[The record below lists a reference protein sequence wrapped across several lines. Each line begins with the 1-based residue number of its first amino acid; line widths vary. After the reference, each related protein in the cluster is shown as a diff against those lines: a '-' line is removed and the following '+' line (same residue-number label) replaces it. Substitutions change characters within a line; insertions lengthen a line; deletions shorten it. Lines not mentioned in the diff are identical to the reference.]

1 MNKWMMI
8 NKHMIGMVA
17 VFCVGLCASCKGGHG
32 SDPKPVVAR
41 AGPVVAGPPGYDLG
55 APKKYIVPE
64 SLHEISGI
72 CLLKNNPDTMYAIED
87 ETGRLFHFHL
97 GDGRFPAYKFGG
109 HGDYEDVTILN
120 DAEFVVL
127 RSDGSLF
134 VFPLGLIRGGDKKAV
149 KVYEHILPKG
159 EYEGVYFDPGDG
171 EKSTSRVKT
180 ADDGPSDKGPKGLS
194 DDEGGRLIVLCKN
207 CPDDDQRDEVS
218 AYVLQYDDKHV
229 LRIKDHFFVQV
240 PASRLHSIHSKVKFH
255 PSCVARHPLTKDWY
269 IVSSVNKV
277 LIVFDGQWKVKG
289 MYDLDPV
296 LFKQPEGL
304 AFDNKGN
311 MYISNEGVQG
321 NANVLVFSYK
331 P

>member
-1 MNKWMMI
+1 MMI
-8 NKHMIGMVA
+8 NKHMIGMMA

-32 SDPKPVVAR
+32 GDPKPVASRVA
-41 AGPVVAGPPGYDLG
+41 PVTAGPPGYDLG
-55 APKKYIVPE
+55 APKKYIVSE

-72 CLLKNNPDTMYAIED
+72 CFLKNNPDTMYAIED

-134 VFPLGLIRGGDKKAV
+134 VFPLGLISGGDKKVV
-149 KVYEHILPKG
+149 KDYEHILPKG
-159 EYEGVYFDPGDG
+159 EYEGLFGDG
-171 EKSTSRVKT
+171 ES
-180 ADDGPSDKGPKGLS
+180 
-194 DDEGGRLIVLCKN
+194 LIALCKN
-207 CPDDDQRDEVS
+207 CPDDNQRDEVS
-218 AYVLQYDDKHV
+218 AYLLQYDDKHV
-229 LRIKDHFFVQV
+229 LAVKDHFFIQV
-240 PASRLHSIHSKVKFH
+240 PASKLHSIHSKVKFH